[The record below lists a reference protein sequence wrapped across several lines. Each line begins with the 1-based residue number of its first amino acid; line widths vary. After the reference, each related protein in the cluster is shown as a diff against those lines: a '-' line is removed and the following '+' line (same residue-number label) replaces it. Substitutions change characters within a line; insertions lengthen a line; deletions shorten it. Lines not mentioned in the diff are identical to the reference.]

1 MIARLKA
8 AWRALMGTTALVQH
22 EPDPDPLDNQPK
34 GMRISDAT
42 LWEARTHR
50 RPLPAPEEVFANARP
65 MPGVLPAG
73 MAMDSACPPN
83 SAGTWGAASI
93 METMMHEGLTFLG
106 YPYLAQ
112 LTQRAEYRHATEIW
126 AEHATRNWIELKGDD
141 AKIKALADEL
151 ERLGARDAIESTLNL
166 DGHFGRGQI
175 FLDFGDAD
183 NPREIS
189 RPLKIDKRKI
199 NQSRP
204 LRAIKVVEPM
214 WSYPAAYETSNPLAQ
229 GFYTPKAWYV
239 YGKTVHASRL
249 LTLIGRPVPDMLKP
263 AYAFGGLS
271 LTQMMKPYVDNWL
284 RTRQS
289 VSDMAHSYSTMVLLT
304 DMDAVLQGGDAG
316 GLFDR
321 VDTYVDMRDNQ
332 GVFVADKA
340 REDVKNVAAPISGLD
355 KLQAQAQE
363 QLSSVSR
370 IPLSIY
376 LQITPTGL
384 NASSEGELRSFKEDV
399 KSLQEKKIDPILRTI
414 VNVVQLSLWG
424 EIDEK
429 ITYEY
434 VPLWEMSDK
443 EKAEVRKIDA
453 ETDQL
458 YEAAG
463 AVSNEEIRDRLRND
477 ESSLYHGGLKGAA
490 PEPEDDEDDKPAAAN
505 DEGVGELAAVPFG
518 DSYSPDQPR
527 NEYGKW
533 TAAGAVTLHVSRA
546 MQSPKEKSTTS
557 LGLVSETNA
566 SAVLKHT
573 GVNIAGF
580 EREIRSDDIRHVMN
594 SHGDPVREQARG
606 QIAIR
611 KADFER
617 IPAIVENA
625 HTITKE
631 GTAQSAKGL
640 RLEYT
645 AELDGHEYGYVET
658 VSGGKVVALK
668 SMRKK

>member
-22 EPDPDPLDNQPK
+22 EPDPLDNQPK
-34 GMRISDAT
+34 GMRINPNT
-42 LWEARTHR
+42 VMEARRSR
-50 RPLPAPEEVFANARP
+50 RRLPTPEEIFARATP
-65 MPGVLPAG
+65 MPGILPAG
-73 MAMDSACPPN
+73 MAMDAACPTTDA
-83 SAGTWGAASI
+83 SSWGAASI
-93 METMMHEGLTFLG
+93 METMMHEGLAFLG

-126 AEHATRNWIELKGDD
+126 AEHATRNWIDLKGDKR
-141 AKIKALADEL
+141 KIKQLGDEL
-151 ERLGARDAIESTLNL
+151 ERLGVRDAIEATLNL

-189 RPLKIDKRKI
+189 RPLKVDKRKI
-199 NQSRP
+199 NPTRP
-204 LRAIKVVEPM
+204 LKAIKVVEPM
-214 WSYPAAYETSNPLAQ
+214 WSYPAAYETNNPLAQ
-229 GFYTPKAWYV
+229 GFYVPKAWYV

-304 DMDAVLQGGDAG
+304 DMDTVLQGGDPGA
-316 GLFDR
+316 LFDR
-321 VDTYVDMRDNQ
+321 VDTYTDMRDNQ
-332 GVFVADKA
+332 GTFVADKS

-414 VNVVQLSLWG
+414 IDVVQLSLWG
-424 EIDEK
+424 EIDEA

-434 VPLWEMSDK
+434 VPLWEMSEPDK
-443 EKAEVRKIDA
+443 AAVRKTDA
-453 ETDQL
+453 ETDQIL
-458 YEAAG
+458 EG
-463 AVSNEEIRDRLRND
+463 MGVVTNDEIRDRLRND
-477 ESSLYHGGLKGAA
+477 ETSLYHGGLKGEA
-490 PEPEDDEDDKPAAAN
+490 PEPEPDDDDKALPKAA
-505 DEGVGELAAVPFG
+505 
-518 DSYSPDQPR
+518 
-527 NEYGKW
+527 
-533 TAAGAVTLHVSRA
+533 
-546 MQSPKEKSTTS
+546 
-557 LGLVSETNA
+557 
-566 SAVLKHT
+566 
-573 GVNIAGF
+573 
-580 EREIRSDDIRHVMN
+580 
-594 SHGDPVREQARG
+594 
-606 QIAIR
+606 
-611 KADFER
+611 
-617 IPAIVENA
+617 
-625 HTITKE
+625 
-631 GTAQSAKGL
+631 
-640 RLEYT
+640 
-645 AELDGHEYGYVET
+645 
-658 VSGGKVVALK
+658 
-668 SMRKK
+668 

>member
-8 AWRALMGTTALVQH
+8 AWRALMGTTALVAA
-22 EPDPDPLDNQPK
+22 PDPDPMENQPK
-34 GMRISDAT
+34 GMRINPNT
-42 LWEARTHR
+42 VMEARRSR
-50 RPLPAPEEVFANARP
+50 RRLPTPEEIFARATP

-73 MAMDSACPPN
+73 MAMDSACPTT
-83 SAGTWGAASI
+83 SASNWGAASI
-93 METMMHEGLTFLG
+93 METMMHEGLAFLG

-126 AEHATRNWIELKGDD
+126 AEHATRNWIDLKGDD
-141 AKIKALADEL
+141 AKIKELGDEL
-151 ERLGARDAIESTLNL
+151 ERLGVRDAIESTLNL

-189 RPLKIDKRKI
+189 RPLNVDKRKI
-199 NQSRP
+199 NPKRP
-204 LRAIKVVEPM
+204 LKAIKVVEPM
-214 WSYPAAYETSNPLAQ
+214 WSYPAAYETNNPLAQ
-229 GFYTPKAWYV
+229 GFYVPKAWFV

-304 DMDAVLQGGDAG
+304 DMDSVLSGGSPGD
-316 GLFDR
+316 LFDR
-321 VDTYVDMRDNQ
+321 VDTYTDMRDNQ
-332 GVFVADKA
+332 GMFVADKN

-414 VNVVQLSLWG
+414 IDVVQLSLWG

-434 VPLWEMSDK
+434 VPLWEMSEPDK
-443 EKAEVRKIDA
+443 AAVRKTDA
-453 ETDQL
+453 ETDQIL
-458 YEAAG
+458 EG
-463 AVSNEEIRDRLRND
+463 MGVVTNDEIRDRLRND
-477 ESSLYHGGLKGAA
+477 ETSLYHGGLKGEA
-490 PEPEDDEDDKPAAAN
+490 PEPEPDEDDKALAKAA
-505 DEGVGELAAVPFG
+505 
-518 DSYSPDQPR
+518 
-527 NEYGKW
+527 
-533 TAAGAVTLHVSRA
+533 
-546 MQSPKEKSTTS
+546 
-557 LGLVSETNA
+557 
-566 SAVLKHT
+566 
-573 GVNIAGF
+573 
-580 EREIRSDDIRHVMN
+580 
-594 SHGDPVREQARG
+594 
-606 QIAIR
+606 
-611 KADFER
+611 
-617 IPAIVENA
+617 
-625 HTITKE
+625 
-631 GTAQSAKGL
+631 
-640 RLEYT
+640 
-645 AELDGHEYGYVET
+645 
-658 VSGGKVVALK
+658 
-668 SMRKK
+668 